1 MKKLA
6 WKQILVTFAVS
17 FVLGAVFGRWEFSHL
32 MQEKWKDP
40 EAKQRWILKRLD
52 AGLRLNTGQE
62 RQVAEIL
69 KEAAPQMEAARA
81 EMKPKLEILRKEV
94 RAKIMPILSPD
105 QQKKYHQMEAERQER
120 KNKIRW
126 H

>member
-6 WKQILVTFAVS
+6 WRQILVTFAVS
-17 FVLGAVFGRWEFSHL
+17 FVLGAAFGRWEFSHM
-32 MQEKWKDP
+32 MQEKWRDP

-52 AGLRLNTGQE
+52 RGLNLNGEQE
-62 RQVAEIL
+62 QQVAAIL

-81 EMKPKLEILRKEV
+81 EMKPKLEILRQEV
-94 RAKIMPILSPD
+94 RAKILPILSSD
-105 QQKKYHQMEAERQER
+105 QQKKYDQMETERQER